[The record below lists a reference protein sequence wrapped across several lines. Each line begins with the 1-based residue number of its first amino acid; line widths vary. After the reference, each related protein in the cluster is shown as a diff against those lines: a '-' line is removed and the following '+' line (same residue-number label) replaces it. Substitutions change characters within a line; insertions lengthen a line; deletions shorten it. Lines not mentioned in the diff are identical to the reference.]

1 MLGFCACGDGGKQE
15 FLLLLRGANNVWE
28 EGFPAPARYLLFTFL
43 RLSLW
48 ESSRQGRV
56 RGVSAPFA
64 YFCPLPSRRRLQTLA
79 HLHIPLPS
87 RRRLQTLARL
97 HIPLPSRRR
106 LQTLA
111 HLHIPLRHGKPCH
124 LSLKERLKR
133 NAQTNNRRFFC
144 LLFFSKRSV
153 VKTKTEMKNH
163 LCLLTIRFAQT
174 NNRSFFCL
182 LFFSKR
188 SVVKTKTEMK
198 KSPLFAY
205 YKICTNQLLKLLL
218 PSFLLEEKNGAYF
231 SFQRKVGRHIM

>member
-1 MLGFCACGDGGKQE
+1 MSLK
-15 FLLLLRGANNVWE
+15 LLSFVLSFQKRKYIKKRLLQKA
-28 EGFPAPARYLLFTFL
+28 T
-43 RLSLW
+43 
-48 ESSRQGRV
+48 
-56 RGVSAPFA
+56 
-64 YFCPLPSRRRLQTLA
+64 
-79 HLHIPLPS
+79 
-87 RRRLQTLARL
+87 
-97 HIPLPSRRR
+97 SRRR

-111 HLHIPLRHGKPCH
+111 HLHIPLRHGEPCH